1 MSASATFIQYWKN
14 WYGEVRSAASQTAPS
29 SDLPNF
35 LPSERSS
42 SGQVN
47 ACTCLPSARRIRST
61 PASRLPH
68 WSEPPIW
75 ISTSCFLLR
84 CR

>member
-42 SGQVN
+42 SGQVK
-47 ACTCLPSARRIRST
+47 ACACLPSDFLIRST
-61 PASRLPH
+61 PARMLPH
-68 WSEPPIW
+68 WSEPPICS
-75 ISTSCFLLR
+75 STWWSLHRLR
-84 CR
+84 